1 MLKLNTRR
9 RVVSASEQHASEAQG
24 TSRRSFLRS
33 SSGVIAIAAV
43 PAAAI
48 AAPSAEAAA
57 GAATPV
63 ANPATPAP
71 SQPVMAYVHDA
82 KHGIV
87 VIMSGTTERTVRDR
101 ELVRRLLTKPKAKAK
116 RKHRKLPKPAQTRT
130 G

>member
-1 MLKLNTRR
+1 MLNFRTRLH
-9 RVVSASEQHASEAQG
+9 VISASAPQPPEGQG

-33 SSGVIAIAAV
+33 SGGAVAIAAV

-48 AAPSAEAAA
+48 VASSAD
-57 GAATPV
+57 AATGAPKPI
-63 ANPATPAP
+63 ANPTSPAP

-87 VIMSGTTERTVRDR
+87 VIMSGSTERTVRDP
-101 ELVRRLLTKPKAKAK
+101 ELVRRLLTKPKAK
-116 RKHRKLPKPAQTRT
+116 RKHRKLPKPTQTMK